1 MSVVVVGLVA
11 AALLAA
17 VHLTQGT
24 ADVGVGDLVRLLLG
38 GSGAEQPIAVVVA
51 SRIPRLLAGCLVGV
65 ALGLSGAALQS
76 VARNPLAAP
85 DLLGVDSGAYMLLV
99 LAIALRWSLPVPFA
113 GGLAFLGGLAAAA
126 LVLALAFGR
135 VPGRPAWCW
144 PARDRDGPGR
154 GDGDAA
160 AAVPRPRPPAC
171 SPGAAAR

>member
-24 ADVGVGDLVRLLLG
+24 AGVGVGDLVRLLLG
-38 GSGAEQPIAVVVA
+38 GSGAEQQIAVVVA
-51 SRIPRLLAGCLVGV
+51 SRIPRLLAGVLVGV

-76 VARNPLAAP
+76 VARNSLAAP

-126 LVLALAFGR
+126 LVLALAFGAGSGPIR
-135 VPGRPAWCW
+135 LVLAGSRSRW
-144 PARDRDGPGR
+144 PRTR
-154 GDGDAA
+154 
-160 AAVPRPRPPAC
+160 
-171 SPGAAAR
+171 